1 MRARTSSWQLAA
13 CNCVQHRRRAFLG
26 RMTTAG
32 LALATTGSLGALGG
46 AAREAHAADGPA
58 RESAQPGTVDIHHH
72 LLPPDYIA
80 ASAAARTGERA
91 PAWTI
96 ERSLED
102 MDRNRIRTAVVSL
115 TQPGVWIG
123 EAAKPRALA
132 RAANEYAARMA
143 HDHRGRFG
151 SFAAI
156 PLPDTEGSL
165 REIEYAFD
173 TLHAD
178 GIGLMTSYG
187 EKWLGDPAF
196 WPVMEELNRR
206 RAVIYTHPLGN
217 DCCKN
222 IQPEF
227 SASTI
232 EYATDTTRTIGSL
245 LFQGTAARFPDIR
258 WIFSHGGGTM
268 PFLLSRF
275 ERVEATMKERQARL
289 PLGLMHELR
298 KFHYDTAQANHPGAL
313 DALLRIVPVSQVLF
327 GTDYP
332 FRPGEE
338 EVSALAARGF
348 SSADRLAIKS
358 GNALRLMPRLGRGT

>member
-1 MRARTSSWQLAA
+1 MTQRPGFGLARCTCGQP
-13 CNCVQHRRRAFLG
+13 RRRRLLG
-26 RMTTAG
+26 GA
-32 LALATTGSLGALGG
+32 LALAG
-46 AAREAHAADGPA
+46 AAALPAMREVRGADTPGAGASAH
-58 RESAQPGTVDIHHH
+58 TIDIHHH
-72 LLPPDYIA
+72 LLPPAYIA
-80 ASAAARTGERA
+80 ASSAARTGERA

-96 ERSLED
+96 ERSLEE

-123 EAAKPRALA
+123 QAAQPRRLA
-132 RAANEYAARMA
+132 REANEYAARMA
-143 HDHRGRFG
+143 ADHRGRFG

-156 PLPDTEGSL
+156 PLPDIEGSL

-173 TLHAD
+173 TLKAE
-178 GIGLMTSYG
+178 GIGLMTSY
-187 EKWLGDPAF
+187 ENRWLGDPAF

-206 RAVIYTHPLGN
+206 KAVIYTHPLGN
-217 DCCKN
+217 DCCKA

-245 LFQGTAARFPDIR
+245 LFQGTAARYPDIR

-275 ERVEATMKERQARL
+275 ERVEATMKARAERL
-289 PLGLMHELR
+289 PRGLHHELR
-298 KFHYDTAQANHPGAL
+298 KFWYDTAQANHPGAL

-327 GTDYP
+327 GSDFP
-332 FRPGEE
+332 FRPASE
-338 EVSALAARGF
+338 EVEALSARGL
-348 SSADRLAIKS
+348 SNADRLAIEA
-358 GNALRLMPRLGRGT
+358 GNALRLMPSLAPRG